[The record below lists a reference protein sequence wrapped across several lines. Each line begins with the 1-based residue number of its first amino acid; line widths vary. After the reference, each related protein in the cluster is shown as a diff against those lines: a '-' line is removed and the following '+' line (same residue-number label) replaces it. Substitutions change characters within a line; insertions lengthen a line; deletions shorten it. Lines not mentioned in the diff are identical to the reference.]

1 MRGELRSRKRER
13 KLSARKSRHC
23 RPPRISREREERE
36 RGVTRRGRGRGGE
49 GERVRADRV
58 ARRSALPPA
67 SVIGRT
73 LIASEP
79 AVITRQKVSERRKD
93 PLASRYSGRD
103 CRPCSRRIFSYYL
116 EAAIHLPLLRSPRFS
131 LTPTSGF
138 VCPASPVPS
147 AGRVSDFAS
156 AIADQAIAGHEIAN
170 RRPRRPSRR
179 PIDVRR

>member
-1 MRGELRSRKRER
+1 LSSSSHISRKGG
-13 KLSARKSRHC
+13 
-23 RPPRISREREERE
+23 ERE
-36 RGVTRRGRGRGGE
+36 RRDETGEGEGGE